1 MQHADLSSGKRVLD
15 VGCGYGSFLAALAD
29 ASTCDLVGI
38 DTDAGSI
45 ADALRRERIRY
56 ECGGIDSAAL
66 DAGGF
71 DAVTMFESLEHHR
84 DPVDALRHAF
94 RLLRPGGVCV
104 VEVPNWAGA
113 WRRVFGS
120 WWMPLLVPQHLY
132 HFTPASLR
140 AALIAAG
147 FEVRGR
153 HRSMFYPLEST
164 ASLALWL
171 NARLGRPIRRY
182 RPRLRRPDGLVLVA
196 LLALWWLVVEIPA
209 QAALM
214 LAGRT
219 GHQTL
224 VGSKP
229 AAIT

>member
-1 MQHADLSSGKRVLD
+1 VLD
-15 VGCGYGSFLAALAD
+15 VGCGYGTFLAALAD
-29 ASTCDLVGI
+29 ASTCELVGI

-45 ADALRRERIRY
+45 AHALRHERIRY
-56 ECGGIDSAAL
+56 ECGGVDSAAL
-66 DAGGF
+66 EAGSF

-84 DPVDALRHAF
+84 DPLEALRRAL
-94 RLLRPGGVCV
+94 RLLKPGGVCV

-140 AALIAAG
+140 EAMVAAG
-147 FEVRGR
+147 FEVRDR

-171 NARLGRPIRRY
+171 NEYMGRPIRRY
-182 RPRLRRPDGLVLVA
+182 RLQLRRPDGLLLVA
-196 LLALWWLVVEIPA
+196 LLAAWWLAVELPA

-219 GHQTL
+219 GHQAL
-224 VGSKP
+224 VGFRP
-229 AAIT
+229 AEFR